1 MVKMMVHRERRHVQF
16 MISPQIQN
24 TLSKALKG
32 TQTPMARQ
40 PQVTR
45 TITTTK
51 ARILVLNIETGISE
65 EREVSIPREF
75 KKMEK
80 LRKAIEDV
88 VNTNTVKFVH
98 ILSTEVVEILY
109 GMTEQKFIEN
119 AEILPA
125 RGTHTEDTN
134 NQ

>member
-1 MVKMMVHRERRHVQF
+1 M
-16 MISPQIQN
+16 
-24 TLSKALKG
+24 
-32 TQTPMARQ
+32 PMARQ

-45 TITTTK
+45 TIPTTK

-80 LRKAIEDV
+80 LRNAIEDV

-119 AEILPA
+119 AEILPP
-125 RGTHTEDTN
+125 RGTHTEDAD